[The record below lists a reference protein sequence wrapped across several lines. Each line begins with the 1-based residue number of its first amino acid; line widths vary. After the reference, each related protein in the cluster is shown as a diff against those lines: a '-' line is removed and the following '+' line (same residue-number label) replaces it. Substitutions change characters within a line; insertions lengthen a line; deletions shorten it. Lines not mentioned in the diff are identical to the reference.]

1 MYDFSDQVALV
12 TGASRGIGRKVSEQL
27 AAAGARVVL
36 VSRSQVAVEEA
47 AEEIRQA
54 GGDAKAV
61 QMDVGQLDQVRQV
74 LSSDPE
80 FFKNIDILVNNAGI
94 TRDGLLVRM
103 KTEDW
108 RQVLT
113 TNLDGMF
120 YITREII
127 TGMIRRRYGRVVN
140 ITSVVGQMGNP
151 GQVNYVASKA
161 GVIGFTKALAREV
174 ASRKITVNAI
184 APGFTKT
191 DMTVQLA
198 SAVRDQL
205 KSSVPLKRLGTVED
219 VAHGVLFIASRE
231 AGYITGHVLNING
244 GMYM

>member
-1 MYDFSDQVALV
+1 MLKS
-12 TGASRGIGRKVSEQL
+12 K
-27 AAAGARVVL
+27 
-36 VSRSQVAVEEA
+36 

-61 QMDVGQLDQVRQV
+61 QMDVGQLDQVRHV
-74 LSSDPE
+74 LSSDPG

-140 ITSVVGQMGNP
+140 IASVVGQMGNP

-161 GVIGFTKALAREV
+161 GIIGFTKALAREV
-174 ASRKITVNAI
+174 ASRKVTVNAI
-184 APGFTKT
+184 APGFTET

-198 SAVRDQL
+198 SAVKDQL
-205 KSSVPLKRLGTVED
+205 KSNVPLKRLGTVED
-219 VAHGVLFIASRE
+219 VAHGVLFIASKE